1 MAKYRIGIIGFGKIA
16 QDQHLP
22 AIKANPD
29 FELAALSSTKG
40 LTDDY
45 AQHTFTDWKKMIAE
59 TPDLHA
65 VAICTP
71 PGPRRDIARDC
82 LAAGKSVLLEKP
94 PAGTTAEV
102 EDIARLAKAA
112 GKVAFGTFHAQYN
125 SGVDAAKAALAG
137 KTVKRLEVVWKE
149 DVNRWHPG
157 QAWVFEAGGMGVF
170 DPGINALSICTKIL
184 PAPIFVKTAELSFP
198 ANKGAPI
205 AADLTFGSG
214 AAGAES
220 MTAVFDWRQTGPQTW
235 DITVE
240 TVEGGT
246 VKLTSGGSKLEVD
259 GKVVV
264 DAPEQE
270 YPLIYKRFAE
280 LLDKGESELNA
291 APFRL
296 LADAF
301 MVGKRVEVDPFTAF

>member
-22 AIKANPD
+22 AIKANPN
-29 FELAALSSTKG
+29 FELAALSSTRG

-45 AQHTFTDWKKMIAE
+45 AQHTFTDWKTMLVE
-59 TPDLHA
+59 TPDLNA

-71 PGPRRDIARDC
+71 PGPRRDIARAC
-82 LAAGKSVLLEKP
+82 LLAGKAVLLEKP

-102 EDIARLAKAA
+102 ADIERIGKAA
-112 GKVAFGTFHAQYN
+112 GKVVFSTFHAQYN
-125 SGVDAAKAALAG
+125 SGVDQAKAALAG
-137 KTVKRLEVVWKE
+137 KTVKRLEVIWKE
-149 DVNRWHPG
+149 DVVRWHPG

-184 PAPIFVKTAELSFP
+184 PAPIFVRGAELSFP
-198 ANKGAPI
+198 ANKDAPI
-205 AADLTFGSG
+205 AAKLTFAGEE
-214 AAGAES
+214 GAES
-220 MTAVFDWRQTGPQTW
+220 LTAEFDWRQTGPQTW
-235 DITVE
+235 DISVE
-240 TVEGGT
+240 TTDGAV
-246 VKLTSGGSKLEVD
+246 VKLSSGGSRLEVD

-280 LLDKGESELNA
+280 LLDRNESELNPE
-291 APFRL
+291 PFRL

-301 MVGKRVEVDPFTAF
+301 MIGKRVQVEAFTSF